1 MALNQQARSLPPFA
15 QWVVTRRIPC
25 AVLATLMYGSV
36 IAFAGTALSLPLL
49 VLHLLTPTLFALI
62 ALGGGLAFA
71 MQVSVLAGIAVT
83 LISYGELGPG
93 LLLMILYGA
102 LPVLAAT
109 TLTTEGGLSKSGL
122 NLAIGL
128 ITTMLVV
135 LLTGAASQDGSAMEY
150 VQQLLAPLF
159 EASRQEG
166 MDLTLLEQIEA
177 MTAWIFPGLTALCV
191 WLVWWGD
198 VILARNIA
206 SYYGFYK
213 GDVQPVSNFCLP
225 RKVAYGFMLLMV
237 VASFAGGT
245 PQYLAV
251 NAGLV
256 FSGLLAAQ
264 GLAVVHTWLYAKR
277 LQIAAIVMYVMLLI
291 QPVMVLPFAMIGL
304 LDIWFDY
311 RRNIIPADGG
321 K

>member
-15 QWVVTRRIPC
+15 QWVITRRIPC

-36 IAFAGTALSLPLL
+36 LAFAGSALSIPLL

-62 ALGGGLAFA
+62 TLGGGLAFA
-71 MQVSVLAGIAVT
+71 MQVSVLAGIAVS

-102 LPVLAAT
+102 LPTLAAS
-109 TLTTEGGLSKSGL
+109 TLATKGGVSKSGL

-135 LLTGAASQDGSAMEY
+135 LLTGAASQDGSAMQY

-166 MDLTLLEQIEA
+166 MDPTMLEQIEG
-177 MTAWIFPGLTALCV
+177 MTAWLFPGLTALCV

-206 SYYGFYK
+206 TYFGFYK
-213 GDVQPVSNFCLP
+213 GDTRPVSDFCLP

-237 VASFAGGT
+237 VANFAGGT

-256 FSGLLAAQ
+256 FAGLLAAQ